1 MNHTNQQ
8 RKGYI
13 MTTNTG
19 INSIEIFDNGNTH
32 SRITVTQGNDVRIKI
47 GKDVDPENEDRIIH
61 ILTEAARAIIDNG
74 YNDIGTLRGMYKVK
88 QNKDNSVL
96 IVATNHKIKKNRT
109 KFRIDLQLHT
119 MLEK

>member
-1 MNHTNQQ
+1 MNHTNQ
-8 RKGYI
+8 RCKGYI
-13 MTTNTG
+13 MTTNTV
-19 INSIEIFDNGNTH
+19 INSIEIFDNGTTH
-32 SRITVTQGNDVRIKI
+32 SRITVTQNNDVRIKI
-47 GKDVDPENEDRIIH
+47 GKDVNPENDDEVIH

-74 YNDIGTLRGMYKVK
+74 YNANGTLRGIYKVT

-96 IVATNHKIKKNRT
+96 IVETNHKIKKNRT

>member
-1 MNHTNQQ
+1 MNHTNQ
-8 RKGYI
+8 RYKGYI
-13 MTTNTG
+13 MTMNTG
-19 INSIEIFDNGNTH
+19 INSIEIFDNNTRH
-32 SRITVTQGNDVRIKI
+32 SRITVTKNNDVRIKI
-47 GKDVDPENEDRIIH
+47 GKDVDPENEDPIIH

-74 YNDIGTLRGMYKVK
+74 YNANGTLRGIYKAT

-96 IVATNHKIKKNRT
+96 IVETNHKVKKNRT